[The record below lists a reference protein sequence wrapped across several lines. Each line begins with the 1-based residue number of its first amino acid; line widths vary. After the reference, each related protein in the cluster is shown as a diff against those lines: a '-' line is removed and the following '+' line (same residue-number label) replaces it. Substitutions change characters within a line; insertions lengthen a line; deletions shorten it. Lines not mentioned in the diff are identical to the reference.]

1 MTPRRQLGLFSWKG
15 RVDAPLKEVCATSYV
30 LTHGGYRNAHE
41 TRSKQYSG
49 KMISLEPLSW
59 VGLCWAVLAEEA
71 TNQERRL
78 FSWM

>member
-1 MTPRRQLGLFSWKG
+1 
-15 RVDAPLKEVCATSYV
+15 

-41 TRSKQYSG
+41 ARSKQYSG

-59 VGLCWAVLAEEA
+59 VDLCWAVLAEEA
-71 TNQERRL
+71 TNLERRL